1 MLFDIN
7 NLFWHTG
14 TVFAF
19 TSGEFVSFAGVTAST
34 ASSVIN
40 MGVAQDMG
48 IGDGMAIP
56 KLAICIGTAFTSSSA
71 GLRLNF
77 QIQGSTDSTN
87 WTTYAESGALATSSL
102 LAGTFV
108 FPIDLPK
115 RPAGAA
121 LPQYYRLNAL
131 ESGTTV
137 ESISSGT
144 ILAGLV
150 LQRADSQDTL
160 GQYGSGFTVAA

>member
-14 TVFAF
+14 TTYAF
-19 TSGEFVSFAGVTAST
+19 TSGEFVSMATVTAT
-34 ASSVIN
+34 TGSSVIN
-40 MGVAQDMG
+40 MGVAQDLG
-48 IGDGMAIP
+48 IGDGVAIP
-56 KLAICIGTAFTSSSA
+56 KIACVIGTAFTSASS
-71 GLRLNF
+71 GLRLNM

-87 WTTYAESGALATSSL
+87 WTTYAESGAVATSSYT
-102 LAGTFV
+102 AGAFIL
-108 FPIDLPK
+108 PIDLPR
-115 RPAGAA
+115 RPTGVA
-121 LPQYYRLNAL
+121 LPQYYRLNMAF
-131 ESGTTV
+131 SGTTV

-160 GQYGSGFTVAA
+160 GLYSSGFTVTT